1 MQKGKNDSLVTE
13 DIIGVK
19 VSDIVPALT
28 STVWLNHTIEN
39 VHW

>member
-19 VSDIVPALT
+19 VSDTVLALT
-28 STVWLNHTIEN
+28 SIVWLNHTIEN